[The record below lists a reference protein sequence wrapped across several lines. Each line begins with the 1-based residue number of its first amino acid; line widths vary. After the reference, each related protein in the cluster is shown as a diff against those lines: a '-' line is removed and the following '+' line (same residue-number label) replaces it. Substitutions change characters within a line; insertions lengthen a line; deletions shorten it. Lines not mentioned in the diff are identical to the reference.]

1 MVAVPV
7 PAMVTKTVCL
17 VISHRWKRAASDDGT
32 GVYRVCRR
40 CGKVDDGYDPDP
52 RINQAF

>member
-40 CGKVDDGYDPDP
+40 CGKIDDGYDPDP